1 MRKWVLWGHHLTE
14 YVDMFDLGAD
24 IVDKKVLEFAS
35 GPTAVNKELT
45 AKSGRIQS
53 CDPWFSA
60 DFKKMQ
66 HQFSVHLDQQLERM
80 QTFPE
85 RFNFDKYGG
94 CETFIAKR
102 QQGISEFLND
112 YLKGYAQGRYLGVE
126 DFHLPFPNS
135 SFDIALCSNYL
146 FADLPSQD
154 LEFHLKWIK
163 ELARV
168 AHEVCIYPL
177 TENDGQISQ
186 WLGPVLLQLQQEG
199 FLVAIQEVPFRL
211 LPNSKAMLKLSSDRC
226 NL

>member
-45 AKSGRIQS
+45 AKSGHIKS

-80 QTFPE
+80 QTYPE

-112 YLKGYAQGRYLGVE
+112 YLKGYEQGRYLGVQ

-146 FADLPSQD
+146 FADLLSQD
-154 LEFHLKWIK
+154 LAFHLKWIK

-199 FLVAIQEVPFRL
+199 FLVVIQEVPFRL
-211 LPNSKAMLKLSSDRC
+211 LPNSKAMLKLSSGRC